1 MSSFVQKAESE
12 KKSTPVEP
20 WKFRQYSFMLS
31 VFPSGMGSGITF
43 VLHLVMLINF
53 SLYSQCINESIT
65 LFQTWGHTP
74 VSFIIKFFCM
84 SGFLTA
90 VMHHMPLCYEQ
101 AVKIQG
107 KFLSQDSPD
116 KALTAI
122 LYSLDKT
129 SQFQCSQD
137 FSMSKHTTDSF
148 ANLNH
153 VNFPPN
159 TAIRQHGWQQP
170 LHPLHPTSA
179 RRRSAGLVRFA
190 TITEKL

>member
-1 MSSFVQKAESE
+1 ML
-12 KKSTPVEP
+12 PV
-20 WKFRQYSFMLS
+20 FL
-31 VFPSGMGSGITF
+31 SGMGSRITF
-43 VLHLVMLINF
+43 VLHLITLTSL
-53 SLYSQCINESIT
+53 SLYSQCTNESIT

-74 VSFIIKFFCM
+74 ISFKIKFFYM

-90 VMHHMPLCYEQ
+90 VMHHTPLCYQQ

-107 KFLSQDSPD
+107 KFLSQESPD

-129 SQFQCSQD
+129 SQFQRSQISL
-137 FSMSKHTTDSF
+137 FKHITDSF

-159 TAIRQHGWQQP
+159 TAIRQHRWQQH
-170 LHPLHPTSA
+170 LHPLHTTSA
-179 RRRSAGLVRFA
+179 RRRSAGLVCFPI
-190 TITEKL
+190 ITEKL